1 MKERRKWARLTRVL
15 GREGEDARTS
25 VYIYLEVFQYVMLYG
40 LEMWIMTPRIG
51 RLLGGFHNRVSC
63 RMVGRQPQ
71 RVRGEGWVYL
81 PLEDVMAEA
90 GLQNVET
97 YVSRLHDTVVQY
109 IATRPIM
116 ELCLVEK
123 RRTGPRVTK
132 R

>member
-1 MKERRKWARLTRVL
+1 
-15 GREGEDARTS
+15 
-25 VYIYLEVFQYVMLYG
+25 
-40 LEMWIMTPRIG
+40 
-51 RLLGGFHNRVSC
+51 
-63 RMVGRQPQ
+63 
-71 RVRGEGWVYL
+71 
-81 PLEDVMAEA
+81 MAEA

-132 R
+132 SWWEQDGLDLVGMRTSARESEKIEGQEETDGTGMVTATEK